1 MRAHRS
7 QPYTAACAAAGEKE
21 SGDGRARAEHEG
33 GRGVVPVVR
42 RTKPVNSNSPA
53 NLANTASSRFCVPM
67 FRGAYVAVLFLACC
81 GTCCCMRLTPIVPL
95 SRRSCL
101 SAAALAAI
109 PLAASAADSAQTL
122 ALLKEARAQLDACDG
137 LIAAGSWDMV
147 RTVVKTPPLVNA
159 KNLITTYIKVCVI
172 RHSWLTGWLAGSS
185 AD

>member
-1 MRAHRS
+1 MWMSR
-7 QPYTAACAAAGEKE
+7 
-21 SGDGRARAEHEG
+21 
-33 GRGVVPVVR
+33 
-42 RTKPVNSNSPA
+42 VNKLA
-53 NLANTASSRFCVPM
+53 ANTASSRFCARM
-67 FRGAYVAVLFLACC
+67 FRGAYVAALFLACC

>member
-1 MRAHRS
+1 
-7 QPYTAACAAAGEKE
+7 
-21 SGDGRARAEHEG
+21 
-33 GRGVVPVVR
+33 
-42 RTKPVNSNSPA
+42 
-53 NLANTASSRFCVPM
+53 M
-67 FRGAYVAVLFLACC
+67 FRGAYVAALFLACC

-159 KNLITTYIKVCVI
+159 KNLITTYIKV
-172 RHSWLTGWLAGSS
+172 RRASLDTT
-185 AD
+185 D